1 MPVPPLTPEEI
12 KQLERNYDRLMQMAG
27 ELDRAFY
34 ELNLRMMEAYA
45 RFSASR
51 AELDSLKMEKSTLT
65 ERARLIGRMLSKF

>member
-1 MPVPPLTPEEI
+1 MPVQPLSPDEI
-12 KQLERNYDRLMQMAG
+12 KQLERNYDRLMQMAA

-45 RFSASR
+45 RYSAGR
-51 AELDSLKMEKSTLT
+51 AELESLKMEKSTLT